1 MRGKTNKFLGIL
13 LALAMLL
20 TSVLPSMSALAA
32 GAAEVTLVS
41 SAADALKPGDT
52 FTVTPTI
59 ANNPG
64 FAGATWKLEY
74 DNTALELTGVTA
86 DGRKAGHLFGYGTFV
101 SNPAYGNNNLV
112 YANATLETENG
123 ALCELTFKVRDD
135 AAAGD
140 YTVNVAKSDA
150 DFKFVALNS
159 VNVDVNFTAANVK
172 VAGNQSE
179 YADAYLAYCKGT
191 AGAYEFIPVGETLY
205 INNYAKVDGAKELIA
220 EYKIAVVN
228 NGEIVSEMSD
238 DKWAV
243 EGSVFKTA
251 AHTASDPDGV
261 LTVNATGKLEDAA
274 GTLTATLP
282 DGTALS
288 TNVHVTKTPW
298 KITANGVGGVPYD
311 QYRSQT
317 KTVYA
322 YINDSFKFT
331 YALQTAT
338 NGSIK

>member
-32 GAAEVTLVS
+32 GTAEVTLVS

-64 FAGATWKLEY
+64 FAGVTWKLEY
-74 DNTALELTGVTA
+74 DNTALELTGITA

-101 SNPAYGNNNLV
+101 SNVNYGNNNLV
-112 YANATLETENG
+112 YANATPETENG

-140 YTVNVAKSDA
+140 YTVNIAKSDA

-172 VAGNQSE
+172 VAANQSE

-191 AGAYEFIPVGETLY
+191 AGAYEFLPVGETLY
-205 INNYAKVDGAKELIA
+205 INNYANARG
-220 EYKIAVVN
+220 
-228 NGEIVSEMSD
+228 SESECRL
-238 DKWAV
+238 V
-243 EGSVFKTA
+243 YLQFGSR
-251 AHTASDPDGV
+251 D
-261 LTVNATGKLEDAA
+261 
-274 GTLTATLP
+274 
-282 DGTALS
+282 
-288 TNVHVTKTPW
+288 
-298 KITANGVGGVPYD
+298 
-311 QYRSQT
+311 R
-317 KTVYA
+317 
-322 YINDSFKFT
+322 
-331 YALQTAT
+331 
-338 NGSIK
+338 